1 VDRPPNDHDLSID
14 LGEDVVDVV
23 NVVDV
28 VDVSGQ
34 GACNAA
40 SPLSIVV
47 VGRSEPR
54 LLRNSVS
61 ARAQYCKPA

>member
-1 VDRPPNDHDLSID
+1 MDRPPNDHDLSID
-14 LGEDVVDVV
+14 LGEDIVAVVV
-23 NVVDV
+23 
-28 VDVSGQ
+28 VSGQ

-47 VGRSEPR
+47 IGPSELR

>member
-1 VDRPPNDHDLSID
+1 MDRLPNDHALSID
-14 LGEDVVDVV
+14 LGEDVADVM
-23 NVVDV
+23 VVR
-28 VDVSGQ
+28 GQ
-34 GACNAA
+34 GACHAA

-47 VGRSEPR
+47 VGLSEPR